1 MLREDSNVDFI
12 LPIMTSHETVAVM
25 QWLVTDPQHFAHWS
39 KKAEEMVQRYGMEMA
54 THQLSALLCDR
65 VMSDV
70 ECAPGL
76 GQTLME
82 ATVRRVNFFELA
94 VALLRPYDVSGY
106 FEWQLIQDDV

>member
-1 MLREDSNVDFI
+1 MLREDASMNFA

-25 QWLVTDPQHFAHWS
+25 QWLTTDPQHFDHWS
-39 KKAEEMVQRYGMEMA
+39 HKAEGMMQRYGMEMA

-82 ATVRRVNFFELA
+82 ATVRRVNFIELA

-106 FEWQLIQDDV
+106 FDWQLIEEDA